1 MRALPAVIGS
11 LFTPV
16 VERYL
21 RQSCADLLADE
32 VISVVA
38 DVLDAHEFVPHA
50 QAAFV
55 DAAAGASHAIS
66 RQMPRA
72 LLRHFVRWFMCLLL
86 MIVRNFVAR
95 LIRASSCVGC

>member
-1 MRALPAVIGS
+1 MVCPPYG
-11 LFTPV
+11 
-16 VERYL
+16 
-21 RQSCADLLADE
+21 LLAAVVQRDARQPSGDFFADAF
-32 VISVVA
+32 VRMVA